1 MNDLA
6 LFMPKV
12 LLIGR
17 VANEEGQ
24 WMGVI
29 LAEFKFEPVFLC
41 PLILYLK
48 A

>member
-17 VANEEGQ
+17 AANEEGQ
-24 WMGVI
+24 WVGVI
-29 LAEFKFEPVFLC
+29 LAELKFEHIFSS
-41 PLILYLK
+41 Y
-48 A
+48 

>member
-24 WMGVI
+24 WIGVI
-29 LAEFKFEPVFLC
+29 LRQRKCGGYF
-41 PLILYLK
+41 
-48 A
+48 